1 MRLHKKNKELGLE
14 MVGQIKKVN
23 LDKLRVERPELID
36 EEVKKIFS
44 RSKEEQVEIVD
55 QIVKNF
61 KDEDAE
67 KRWIIGLIIERILD
81 YDPCLIPRQIVLDM
95 AVDKSFS
102 VRSSAAVCLFK
113 LSNIAPSKVPLDIL
127 NKLASVHEDWYVY
140 TPAIAALKVL
150 AHKRPAAVRILVSM
164 ISSKDIYEVEA
175 GVLSLLDV
183 VRNDPD
189 VVDSETIRK
198 LQKYCRELEGVPA
211 ENVRKSIGE
220 IAHLI
225 QTKPLK
231 SRVIRYYPF

>member
-1 MRLHKKNKELGLE
+1 MRKTKELELE
-14 MVGQIKKVN
+14 MVGQVKKVDLN
-23 LDKLRVERPELID
+23 KLRVEQPEVIE

-55 QIVKNF
+55 QIVKTF
-61 KDEDAE
+61 KGEDDE
-67 KRWIIGLIIERILD
+67 KRWIIGLMIEYILD

-113 LSNIAPSKVPLDIL
+113 LSNVAPSKVPLDVL
-127 NKLASVHEDWYVY
+127 SKLASVHEDWYIY
-140 TPAIAALKVL
+140 TPALAALKVL
-150 AHKRPAAVRILVSM
+150 AHKRPAAVRILVNM

-189 VVDSETIRK
+189 VVDLETIRE
-198 LQKYCRELEGVPA
+198 LQKYSRKLEGAPA
-211 ENVRKSIGE
+211 ESIRKSLEE
-220 IAHLI
+220 IAYLI
-225 QTKPLK
+225 QNKPSK
-231 SRVIRYYPF
+231 SRVMRYYPF